1 MKISLGVFA
10 VLMIIGSIFP
20 PAHTQSS
27 PPGSLSH
34 KLHRDTSGD
43 RTLTAVCRI
52 ADGREQRTG
61 PPRCARSVDP
71 VRVGSRLHG
80 R

>member
-27 PPGSLSH
+27 PPGSY
-34 KLHRDTSGD
+34 RTSCIEI
-43 RTLTAVCRI
+43 RVETA
-52 ADGREQRTG
+52 
-61 PPRCARSVDP
+61 P
-71 VRVGSRLHG
+71 
-80 R
+80 